1 MNLPDRVLADFE
13 VWCARHAA
21 PGDSLERQSQRA
33 YMLLDGRARWGGR
46 SNPLLWRSGDVHDVL
61 YDIAVRKL
69 TDVCGLAEHGDEPL
83 RANLEYLEQEDRF
96 HASSAKLAVLL
107 RELERAAAQFP
118 AAMADPRRYAMA
130 KRFMTAARD
139 DGVELADDCAIAA
152 WLDLCRVVWVE
163 KRGRSAAR
171 ATRHTTF
178 DHVHSVSG

>member
-69 TDVCGLAEHGDEPL
+69 TDVCGLAEHGVETL
-83 RANLEYLEQEDRF
+83 RAYLEYLEQEDRF
-96 HASSAKLAVLL
+96 HASSA
-107 RELERAAAQFP
+107 